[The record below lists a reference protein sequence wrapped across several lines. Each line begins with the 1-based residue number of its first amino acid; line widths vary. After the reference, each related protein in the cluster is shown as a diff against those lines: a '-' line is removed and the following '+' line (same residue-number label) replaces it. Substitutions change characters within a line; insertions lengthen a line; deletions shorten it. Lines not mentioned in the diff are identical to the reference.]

1 MTRVQES
8 GEGSLEPC
16 PNGGVGRRD
25 FWIQVVKKGEGG
37 FRSISSLKKRKEK
50 KKQWRGKKNKN
61 TFLAITTS
69 TDLIQQK
76 QDSLADDI
84 KAQELVAIVSRSLV
98 VVLAQSEIKIQDL
111 RRAMI

>member
-1 MTRVQES
+1 MFANATHQ
-8 GEGSLEPC
+8 
-16 PNGGVGRRD
+16 
-25 FWIQVVKKGEGG
+25 
-37 FRSISSLKKRKEK
+37 ISM
-50 KKQWRGKKNKN
+50 
-61 TFLAITTS
+61 
-69 TDLIQQK
+69 IQQK